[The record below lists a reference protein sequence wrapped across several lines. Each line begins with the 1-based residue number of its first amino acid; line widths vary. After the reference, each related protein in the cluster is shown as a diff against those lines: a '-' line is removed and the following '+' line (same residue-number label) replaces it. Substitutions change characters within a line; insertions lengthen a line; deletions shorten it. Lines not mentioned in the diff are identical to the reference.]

1 MGSSPVIV
9 CLSAGGNHLLGAE
22 LPAYMNATCRTRL
35 LQYVAATIKDN
46 TMSRGNQPS
55 AGTVTL
61 VGMDAHT
68 RILSL
73 CIAEWRHGED
83 PKVKDRLPQV
93 MLEDMEKVYESR
105 VPKDAVTLIESSGN
119 TRIIVR
125 RLEAIGRRVEVL
137 NSDILR
143 SISER
148 DRVNDRID
156 AEKLAYAYARGN
168 SNGKTV
174 WVPSEEYAGY
184 RDLLS
189 GYLRSSRDATRASNR
204 IWAFC
209 NSHGLPLPKRG
220 LPRKAEKI
228 RAILKGMDLDANQ
241 RALIDGQLEDFEH
254 FVRRRTGDLGRI
266 KRAAIRRRDVL
277 RLMQLPGIQ
286 LYIAFAIVAYVEDI
300 RRFPKLVSYFGLNPA
315 VNDSGERERRNR
327 RAGRSH
333 GHLSRF
339 GRSDVKHLCAE
350 IGQAVLRCGENSVGR
365 WARRKLASGKE
376 YNKVCMAAA
385 RKVVTYAWYILNGVP
400 SPNRDMQA
408 FYERKLARAYG
419 EVGRDEMAKL
429 GFPTRATFVKALSA
443 EVFAHLPNPTPA
455 ATAASL

>member
-1 MGSSPVIV
+1 
-9 CLSAGGNHLLGAE
+9 
-22 LPAYMNATCRTRL
+22 MNATCRTRL

-68 RILSL
+68 RVLSL
-73 CIAEWRHGED
+73 CVAEWRHGSD
-83 PKVKDRLPQV
+83 PEVKARFPNV
-93 MLEDMEKVYESR
+93 MLEDMERVYER
-105 VPKDAVTLIESSGN
+105 RIPRDAVTLVESSGN
-119 TRIIVR
+119 TRVIVR
-125 RLEAIGRRVEVL
+125 RLEAIGRSAVVL
-137 NSDILR
+137 NSDILG
-143 SISER
+143 SISEK

-168 SNGKTV
+168 SSGKTV
-174 WVPSEEYAGY
+174 WIPSEEYAGY
-184 RDLLS
+184 RDLIS
-189 GYLRSSRDATRASNR
+189 GYLRSSRDTTRTSNR

-220 LPRKAEKI
+220 MPRKAEKI
-228 RAILKGMDLDANQ
+228 RAVLEGMGLDANQ
-241 RALIDGQLEDFEH
+241 RALVDGQLEDFEH
-254 FVRRRTGDLGRI
+254 FLGRRAEDIGRI
-266 KRAAIRRRDVL
+266 KRIAIRRRDVL

-286 LYIAFAIVAYVEDI
+286 LYVAFAIVAYVEDV
-300 RRFPKLVSYFGLNPA
+300 RRFPTAKKLVSYFGLNPA

-350 IGQAVLRCGENSVGR
+350 IGQAALRCGESPIGR

-385 RKVVTYAWYILNGVP
+385 RKVITYAWYILNDVP
-400 SPNRDMQA
+400 SPNRDTQA

-419 EVGRDEMAKL
+419 EVGRDEMTKH
-429 GFPTRATFVKALSA
+429 GFPTRASFVKAVSA
-443 EVFAHLPNPTPA
+443 EVFAHLPEPAPA
-455 ATAASL
+455 ADTASS

>member
-1 MGSSPVIV
+1 MQNPPAPIRGSD
-9 CLSAGGNHLLGAE
+9 
-22 LPAYMNATCRTRL
+22 
-35 LQYVAATIKDN
+35 IKDS
-46 TMSRGNQPS
+46 TMSNGNQPS

-68 RILSL
+68 RVLSL
-73 CIAEWRHGED
+73 CVAEWRHGSD
-83 PKVKDRLPQV
+83 PEVKARFPNV
-93 MLEDMEKVYESR
+93 MLEDMERVYER
-105 VPKDAVTLIESSGN
+105 RIPKDAVTLVESSGN
-119 TRIIVR
+119 TRVIVR
-125 RLEAIGRRVEVL
+125 RLEAIGRSVVVL
-137 NSDILR
+137 NSDILG
-143 SISER
+143 SISEK

-168 SNGKTV
+168 SSGKTV
-174 WVPSEEYAGY
+174 WMPSEEYAGY
-184 RDLLS
+184 RDLIS
-189 GYLRSSRDATRASNR
+189 GYLRSSRDATRTSNR

-220 LPRKAEKI
+220 MPRKSEKI
-228 RAILKGMDLDANQ
+228 RAILKGMGLDANQ

-254 FVRRRTGDLGRI
+254 FRRRRAEDIGRI

-300 RRFPKLVSYFGLNPA
+300 GRFPTAKKLVSYFGLNPA

-350 IGQAVLRCGENSVGR
+350 IGQTVLRCGESPIGR

-385 RKVVTYAWYILNGVP
+385 RKVVTYAWYILNDVP
-400 SPNRDMQA
+400 SPNRDAQA

-419 EVGRDEMAKL
+419 EVGRDEMAKH
-429 GFPTRATFVKALSA
+429 GFPTRASFVKAVSA
-443 EVFAHLPNPTPA
+443 EVFANLPEPAPA
-455 ATAASL
+455 ADTASS

>member
-1 MGSSPVIV
+1 M
-9 CLSAGGNHLLGAE
+9 CLSAGGNHLLGAK

-35 LQYVAATIKDN
+35 LQCAAATIKDN

-68 RILSL
+68 RVLSL
-73 CIAEWRHGED
+73 CVAEWRHGSD
-83 PKVKDRLPQV
+83 PEVKARFPNV
-93 MLEDMEKVYESR
+93 MLEDMERVYER
-105 VPKDAVTLIESSGN
+105 RIPRDAVTLVESSGN
-119 TRIIVR
+119 TRVIVR
-125 RLEAIGRRVEVL
+125 RLEAIGRSAVVL
-137 NSDILR
+137 NSDILG
-143 SISER
+143 SISEK

-168 SNGKTV
+168 SSGKTV
-174 WVPSEEYAGY
+174 WIPSEEYAGY
-184 RDLLS
+184 RDLIS
-189 GYLRSSRDATRASNR
+189 GYLRSSRDTTRTSNR

-220 LPRKAEKI
+220 MPRKAEKI
-228 RAILKGMDLDANQ
+228 RAVLEGMGLDANQ
-241 RALIDGQLEDFEH
+241 RALVDGQLEDFEH
-254 FVRRRTGDLGRI
+254 FLGRRAEDIGRI
-266 KRAAIRRRDVL
+266 KRIAIRRRDVL

-286 LYIAFAIVAYVEDI
+286 LYVAFAIVAYVEDV
-300 RRFPKLVSYFGLNPA
+300 RRFPTAKKLVSYFGLNPA

-350 IGQAVLRCGENSVGR
+350 IGQAALRCDESPIGR

-385 RKVVTYAWYILNGVP
+385 RKVITYAWYILNDVP
-400 SPNRDMQA
+400 SPNRDTQA

-419 EVGRDEMAKL
+419 EVGRDEMTKH
-429 GFPTRATFVKALSA
+429 GFPTRASFVKAVSA
-443 EVFAHLPNPTPA
+443 EVFAHLPEPAPA
-455 ATAASL
+455 ADTASS

>member
-1 MGSSPVIV
+1 MEEESQELEVI
-9 CLSAGGNHLLGAE
+9 
-22 LPAYMNATCRTRL
+22 
-35 LQYVAATIKDN
+35 
-46 TMSRGNQPS
+46 
-55 AGTVTL
+55 
-61 VGMDAHT
+61 GMDAHSRKLALCRMRKVGD
-68 RILSL
+68 RIVKVQTVATTLS
-73 CIAEWRHGED
+73 A
-83 PKVKDRLPQV
+83 
-93 MLEDMEKVYESR
+93 LESTYARQMPAGVLTVLEAS
-105 VPKDAVTLIESSGN
+105 TNSFS
-119 TRIIVR
+119 IVR
-125 RLEAIGRRVEVL
+125 RLGAAGFPAKVL
-137 NSDILR
+137 NSDVLSGLSR
-143 SISER
+143 Q

-168 SNGKTV
+168 ANGKTV
-174 WVPSEEYAGY
+174 WMPSEEYAGY
-184 RDLLS
+184 RDLIS
-189 GYLRSSRDATRASNR
+189 GYLRSSRDTTRASNR

-300 RRFPKLVSYFGLNPA
+300 RRFPTAKKLVSYFGLNPA

>member
-1 MGSSPVIV
+1 
-9 CLSAGGNHLLGAE
+9 
-22 LPAYMNATCRTRL
+22 MNATCRTRL
-35 LQYVAATIKDN
+35 LQCAAATIKDN

-68 RILSL
+68 RVLSL
-73 CIAEWRHGED
+73 CVAEWRHGSD
-83 PKVKDRLPQV
+83 PEVKARFPNV
-93 MLEDMEKVYESR
+93 MLEDMERVYER
-105 VPKDAVTLIESSGN
+105 RIPRDAVTLVESSGN
-119 TRIIVR
+119 TRVIVR
-125 RLEAIGRRVEVL
+125 RLEAIGRSAVVL
-137 NSDILR
+137 NSDILG
-143 SISER
+143 SISEK

-168 SNGKTV
+168 SSGKTV
-174 WVPSEEYAGY
+174 WIPSEEYAGY
-184 RDLLS
+184 RDLIS
-189 GYLRSSRDATRASNR
+189 GYLRSSRDTTRTSNR

-220 LPRKAEKI
+220 MPRKAEKI
-228 RAILKGMDLDANQ
+228 RAVLEGMGLDANQ
-241 RALIDGQLEDFEH
+241 RALVDGQLEDFEH
-254 FVRRRTGDLGRI
+254 FLGRRAEDIGRI
-266 KRAAIRRRDVL
+266 KRIAIRRRDVL

-286 LYIAFAIVAYVEDI
+286 LYVAFAIVAYVEDV
-300 RRFPKLVSYFGLNPA
+300 RRFPTAKKLVSYFGLNPA

-350 IGQAVLRCGENSVGR
+350 IGQAALRCDESPIGR

-385 RKVVTYAWYILNGVP
+385 RKVITYAWYILNDVP
-400 SPNRDMQA
+400 SPNRDTQA

-419 EVGRDEMAKL
+419 EVGRDEMTKH
-429 GFPTRATFVKALSA
+429 GFPTRASFVKAVSA
-443 EVFAHLPNPTPA
+443 EVFAHLPEPAPA
-455 ATAASL
+455 ADTASS

>member
-1 MGSSPVIV
+1 
-9 CLSAGGNHLLGAE
+9 
-22 LPAYMNATCRTRL
+22 MNATCRTRL

-68 RILSL
+68 RVLSL
-73 CIAEWRHGED
+73 CVAEWRHGSD
-83 PKVKDRLPQV
+83 PEVKARFPNV
-93 MLEDMEKVYESR
+93 MLEDMERVYER
-105 VPKDAVTLIESSGN
+105 RIPRDAVTLVESSGN
-119 TRIIVR
+119 TRVIVR
-125 RLEAIGRRVEVL
+125 RLEAIGRSAVVL
-137 NSDILR
+137 NSDILG
-143 SISER
+143 SISEK

-168 SNGKTV
+168 SSGKTV
-174 WVPSEEYAGY
+174 WIPSEEYAGY
-184 RDLLS
+184 RDLIS
-189 GYLRSSRDATRASNR
+189 GYLRSSRDTTRTSNR

-220 LPRKAEKI
+220 MPRKAEKI
-228 RAILKGMDLDANQ
+228 RAVLEGMGLDANQ
-241 RALIDGQLEDFEH
+241 RALVDGQLEDFEH
-254 FVRRRTGDLGRI
+254 FLGRRTEDIGRI
-266 KRAAIRRRDVL
+266 KRIAIRRRDVL

-286 LYIAFAIVAYVEDI
+286 LYVAFAIVAYVEDV
-300 RRFPKLVSYFGLNPA
+300 RRFPTAKKLVSYFGLNPA

-350 IGQAVLRCGENSVGR
+350 IGQAALRCGESPIGR

-385 RKVVTYAWYILNGVP
+385 RKVITYAWYILNDVP
-400 SPNRDMQA
+400 SPNRDTQA

-419 EVGRDEMAKL
+419 EVGRDEMAKH
-429 GFPTRATFVKALSA
+429 GFPTRASFVKAVSA
-443 EVFAHLPNPTPA
+443 EVFAHLPEPAPA
-455 ATAASL
+455 ADTASS

>member
-1 MGSSPVIV
+1 
-9 CLSAGGNHLLGAE
+9 
-22 LPAYMNATCRTRL
+22 MNATCRTRL
-35 LQYVAATIKDN
+35 LQCAAATIKDN

-137 NSDILR
+137 NSDILG

-220 LPRKAEKI
+220 MPRKSEKV
-228 RAILKGMDLDANQ
+228 RSILKGMSLDGNQ
-241 RALIDGQLEDFEH
+241 RALVEGQLEDFEH
-254 FVRRRTGDLGRI
+254 FRRRRTEDLGRI

-300 RRFPKLVSYFGLNPA
+300 RRFPSAKKLVSYFGLNPA
-315 VNDSGERERRNR
+315 VNASGEQERRNR

-350 IGQAVLRCGENSVGR
+350 IGQSVLRCDGGPVGR
-365 WARRKLASGKE
+365 WARRKLASGKD

-385 RKVVTYAWYILNGVP
+385 RKVVTYAWYILSGVP
-400 SPNRDMQA
+400 SPNREMQE

-419 EVGRDEMAKL
+419 EVGRDEMSKH
-429 GFPTRATFVKALSA
+429 GFPTRASFVKAVSA
-443 EVFAHLPNPTPA
+443 EVFAHLPKPAPA
-455 ATAASL
+455 AAAASV

>member
-1 MGSSPVIV
+1 
-9 CLSAGGNHLLGAE
+9 
-22 LPAYMNATCRTRL
+22 
-35 LQYVAATIKDN
+35 
-46 TMSRGNQPS
+46 MSRGNQPS

-68 RILSL
+68 RVLSL
-73 CIAEWRHGED
+73 CVAEWRHGSD
-83 PKVKDRLPQV
+83 PEVKARFPNV
-93 MLEDMEKVYESR
+93 MLEDMERVYER
-105 VPKDAVTLIESSGN
+105 RIPRDAVTLVESSGN
-119 TRIIVR
+119 TRVIVR
-125 RLEAIGRRVEVL
+125 RLEAIGRSVVVL
-137 NSDILR
+137 NSDILG
-143 SISER
+143 SISEK

-168 SNGKTV
+168 SSGKTV
-174 WVPSEEYAGY
+174 WIPSEEYAGY
-184 RDLLS
+184 RDLIS
-189 GYLRSSRDATRASNR
+189 GYLRSSRDTTRTSNR

-220 LPRKAEKI
+220 MPRKAEKI
-228 RAILKGMDLDANQ
+228 RAVLKGMGLDANQ

-254 FVRRRTGDLGRI
+254 FLGRRTEDIGRI
-266 KRAAIRRRDVL
+266 KRIAIRRRDVL

-286 LYIAFAIVAYVEDI
+286 LYVAFAIVAYVEDV
-300 RRFPKLVSYFGLNPA
+300 RRFPTAKKLVSYFGLNPA

-327 RAGRSH
+327 RAGRGH

-350 IGQAVLRCGENSVGR
+350 IGQAALRCGESPIGR

-385 RKVVTYAWYILNGVP
+385 RKVITYAWYILNDVP
-400 SPNRDMQA
+400 SPNRDTQA

-419 EVGRDEMAKL
+419 EVGRDEMTKH
-429 GFPTRATFVKALSA
+429 GFPTRASFVKAVSA
-443 EVFAHLPNPTPA
+443 EVFAHLPEPAPA
-455 ATAASL
+455 ANTASS

>member
-1 MGSSPVIV
+1 MR
-9 CLSAGGNHLLGAE
+9 N
-22 LPAYMNATCRTRL
+22 
-35 LQYVAATIKDN
+35 
-46 TMSRGNQPS
+46 GNQPS
-55 AGTVTL
+55 GGTVTL

-68 RILSL
+68 RVLSL
-73 CIAEWRHGED
+73 CIAEWRHGSD
-83 PKVKDRLPQV
+83 PKVRRNIPGVL
-93 MLEDMEKVYESR
+93 LEDMEEVYGR
-105 VPKDAVTLIESSGN
+105 WVPEDALTLIESSGN
-119 TRIIVR
+119 TRVIVK
-125 RLEAIGRRVEVL
+125 RLKAMGRRAEVL
-137 NSDILR
+137 NADILR
-143 SISER
+143 SVSEK

-254 FVRRRTGDLGRI
+254 FRRRRTEDLGRI

-300 RRFPKLVSYFGLNPA
+300 RRFPTAKKLVSYFGLNPA

-350 IGQAVLRCGENSVGR
+350 IGQTVLRCDGGPVGR

>member
-1 MGSSPVIV
+1 
-9 CLSAGGNHLLGAE
+9 
-22 LPAYMNATCRTRL
+22 
-35 LQYVAATIKDN
+35 
-46 TMSRGNQPS
+46 MSRGNQPS

-68 RILSL
+68 RVLSL
-73 CIAEWRHGED
+73 CVAEWRHGSD
-83 PKVKDRLPQV
+83 PEVKARFPNV
-93 MLEDMEKVYESR
+93 MLEDMERVYER
-105 VPKDAVTLIESSGN
+105 RIPRDAVTLVESSGN
-119 TRIIVR
+119 TRVIVR
-125 RLEAIGRRVEVL
+125 RLEAIGRSAVVL
-137 NSDILR
+137 NSDILG
-143 SISER
+143 SISEK

-168 SNGKTV
+168 SSGKTV
-174 WVPSEEYAGY
+174 WIPSEEYAGY
-184 RDLLS
+184 RDLIS
-189 GYLRSSRDATRASNR
+189 GYLRSSRDTTRTSNR

-220 LPRKAEKI
+220 MPRKAEKI
-228 RAILKGMDLDANQ
+228 RAVLEGMGLDANQ
-241 RALIDGQLEDFEH
+241 RALVDGQLEDFEH
-254 FVRRRTGDLGRI
+254 FLGRRAEDIGRI
-266 KRAAIRRRDVL
+266 KRIAIRRRDVL

-286 LYIAFAIVAYVEDI
+286 LYVAFAIVAYVEDV
-300 RRFPKLVSYFGLNPA
+300 RRFPTAKKLVSYFGLNPA

-350 IGQAVLRCGENSVGR
+350 IGQAALRCGESPIGR

-385 RKVVTYAWYILNGVP
+385 RKVITYAWYILNDVP
-400 SPNRDMQA
+400 SPNRDTQA

-419 EVGRDEMAKL
+419 EVGRDEMTKH
-429 GFPTRATFVKALSA
+429 GFPTRASFVKAVSA
-443 EVFAHLPNPTPA
+443 EVFAHLPEPAPA
-455 ATAASL
+455 ADTASS

>member
-1 MGSSPVIV
+1 MPRKS
-9 CLSAGGNHLLGAE
+9 
-22 LPAYMNATCRTRL
+22 
-35 LQYVAATIKDN
+35 
-46 TMSRGNQPS
+46 
-55 AGTVTL
+55 
-61 VGMDAHT
+61 
-68 RILSL
+68 
-73 CIAEWRHGED
+73 
-83 PKVKDRLPQV
+83 
-93 MLEDMEKVYESR
+93 EKV
-105 VPKDAVTLIESSGN
+105 
-119 TRIIVR
+119 
-125 RLEAIGRRVEVL
+125 
-137 NSDILR
+137 R
-143 SISER
+143 SILE
-148 DRVNDRID
+148 
-156 AEKLAYAYARGN
+156 
-168 SNGKTV
+168 
-174 WVPSEEYAGY
+174 
-184 RDLLS
+184 
-189 GYLRSSRDATRASNR
+189 
-204 IWAFC
+204 
-209 NSHGLPLPKRG
+209 
-220 LPRKAEKI
+220 
-228 RAILKGMDLDANQ
+228 GMSLDGNQ
-241 RALIDGQLEDFEH
+241 RALVEGQLEDFEH
-254 FVRRRTGDLGRI
+254 FRRRRTEDLGRI

-300 RRFPKLVSYFGLNPA
+300 RRFPTAKKLVSYFGLNPA

>member
-1 MGSSPVIV
+1 M
-9 CLSAGGNHLLGAE
+9 
-22 LPAYMNATCRTRL
+22 
-35 LQYVAATIKDN
+35 
-46 TMSRGNQPS
+46 
-55 AGTVTL
+55 
-61 VGMDAHT
+61 
-68 RILSL
+68 
-73 CIAEWRHGED
+73 
-83 PKVKDRLPQV
+83 
-93 MLEDMEKVYESR
+93 
-105 VPKDAVTLIESSGN
+105 
-119 TRIIVR
+119 
-125 RLEAIGRRVEVL
+125 
-137 NSDILR
+137 
-143 SISER
+143 
-148 DRVNDRID
+148 
-156 AEKLAYAYARGN
+156 
-168 SNGKTV
+168 
-174 WVPSEEYAGY
+174 PSEEYAGY
-184 RDLLS
+184 RDLIS
-189 GYLRSSRDATRASNR
+189 GYLRSSRDTTRASNR

-286 LYIAFAIVAYVEDI
+286 LYIAFA
-300 RRFPKLVSYFGLNPA
+300 
-315 VNDSGERERRNR
+315 SGERERRNR

>member
-1 MGSSPVIV
+1 
-9 CLSAGGNHLLGAE
+9 
-22 LPAYMNATCRTRL
+22 
-35 LQYVAATIKDN
+35 
-46 TMSRGNQPS
+46 MSRGNQPS
-55 AGTVTL
+55 AGTMTL

-137 NSDILR
+137 NSDILG

-220 LPRKAEKI
+220 MPRKSEKV
-228 RAILKGMDLDANQ
+228 RSILEGMSLDGNQ
-241 RALIDGQLEDFEH
+241 RALVEGQLEDFEH
-254 FVRRRTGDLGRI
+254 FRRRRTEDLGRI

-300 RRFPKLVSYFGLNPA
+300 RRFPKEPRPSFEVRALGREAPLRGDRPDRAPVRRRPGRKVGAAQARLRQGLQQGLHGGGAEGGHLRLVHPQRRAVAQPRDAGVLRAQACEGLRRGRARRDVEARLPDEGLLRQGGVGGSLRA
-315 VNDSGERERRNR
+315 SAQTGPSCRSGICLSTFQPHRRN
-327 RAGRSH
+327 G
-333 GHLSRF
+333 
-339 GRSDVKHLCAE
+339 SDSLVHE
-350 IGQAVLRCGENSVGR
+350 D
-365 WARRKLASGKE
+365 
-376 YNKVCMAAA
+376 
-385 RKVVTYAWYILNGVP
+385 GVP
-400 SPNRDMQA
+400 PSR
-408 FYERKLARAYG
+408 
-419 EVGRDEMAKL
+419 
-429 GFPTRATFVKALSA
+429 
-443 EVFAHLPNPTPA
+443 
-455 ATAASL
+455 

>member
-1 MGSSPVIV
+1 
-9 CLSAGGNHLLGAE
+9 
-22 LPAYMNATCRTRL
+22 MNATCRTRL
-35 LQYVAATIKDN
+35 LQCAAAAIKDN

-55 AGTVTL
+55 VGTVTL

-68 RILSL
+68 RVLSL
-73 CIAEWRHGED
+73 CVAEWRHGSD
-83 PKVKDRLPQV
+83 PEVKARFPNV
-93 MLEDMEKVYESR
+93 MLEDMERVYER
-105 VPKDAVTLIESSGN
+105 RIPRDAVTLVESSGN
-119 TRIIVR
+119 TRVIVR
-125 RLEAIGRRVEVL
+125 RLEAIGRSAVVL
-137 NSDILR
+137 NSDILG
-143 SISER
+143 SISEK

-168 SNGKTV
+168 SSGKTV
-174 WVPSEEYAGY
+174 WIPSEEYAGY
-184 RDLLS
+184 RDLIS
-189 GYLRSSRDATRASNR
+189 GYLRSSRDTTRTSNR

-220 LPRKAEKI
+220 MPRKAEKI
-228 RAILKGMDLDANQ
+228 RAVLEGMGLDANQ
-241 RALIDGQLEDFEH
+241 RALVDGQLEDFEH
-254 FVRRRTGDLGRI
+254 FLGRRTEDIGRI
-266 KRAAIRRRDVL
+266 KRIAIRRRDVL

-286 LYIAFAIVAYVEDI
+286 LYVAFAIVAYVEDV
-300 RRFPKLVSYFGLNPA
+300 RRFPTAKKLVSYFGLNPA

-350 IGQAVLRCGENSVGR
+350 IGQAALRCDESPIGR

-385 RKVVTYAWYILNGVP
+385 RKVITYAWYILNDVP
-400 SPNRDMQA
+400 SPNRDTQA

-419 EVGRDEMAKL
+419 EVGRDEMTKH
-429 GFPTRATFVKALSA
+429 GFPTRASFVKAVSA
-443 EVFAHLPNPTPA
+443 EVFAHLPEPAPA
-455 ATAASL
+455 ADTASS

>member
-1 MGSSPVIV
+1 
-9 CLSAGGNHLLGAE
+9 
-22 LPAYMNATCRTRL
+22 MNATCRTRL
-35 LQYVAATIKDN
+35 LQCAAAAIKDN

-55 AGTVTL
+55 VGTVTL

-68 RILSL
+68 RVLSL
-73 CIAEWRHGED
+73 CVAEWRHGSD
-83 PKVKDRLPQV
+83 PEVKARFPNV
-93 MLEDMEKVYESR
+93 MLEDMERVYER
-105 VPKDAVTLIESSGN
+105 RIPRDAVTLVESSGN
-119 TRIIVR
+119 TRVIVR
-125 RLEAIGRRVEVL
+125 RLEAIGRSAVVL
-137 NSDILR
+137 NSDILG
-143 SISER
+143 SISEK

-168 SNGKTV
+168 SSGKTV
-174 WVPSEEYAGY
+174 WIPSGEYAGY
-184 RDLLS
+184 RDLIS
-189 GYLRSSRDATRASNR
+189 GYLRSSRDTTRTSNR

-220 LPRKAEKI
+220 MPRKAEKI
-228 RAILKGMDLDANQ
+228 RAVLEGMGLDANQ
-241 RALIDGQLEDFEH
+241 RALVDGQLEDFEH
-254 FVRRRTGDLGRI
+254 FLGRRTEDIGRI
-266 KRAAIRRRDVL
+266 KRIAIRRRDVL

-286 LYIAFAIVAYVEDI
+286 LYVAFAIVAYVEDV
-300 RRFPKLVSYFGLNPA
+300 RRFPTAKKLVSYFGLNPA

-350 IGQAVLRCGENSVGR
+350 IGQAALRCDESPIGR

-385 RKVVTYAWYILNGVP
+385 RKVITYAWYILNDVP
-400 SPNRDMQA
+400 SPNRDTQA

-419 EVGRDEMAKL
+419 EVGRDEMTKH
-429 GFPTRATFVKALSA
+429 GFPTRASFVKAVSA
-443 EVFAHLPNPTPA
+443 EVFAHLPEPAPA
-455 ATAASL
+455 ADTASS

>member
-1 MGSSPVIV
+1 
-9 CLSAGGNHLLGAE
+9 
-22 LPAYMNATCRTRL
+22 MNATCRTRL
-35 LQYVAATIKDN
+35 LQCAAAAIKDN

-55 AGTVTL
+55 VGTVTL

-68 RILSL
+68 RVLSL
-73 CIAEWRHGED
+73 CVAEWRHGSD
-83 PKVKDRLPQV
+83 PEVKARFPNV
-93 MLEDMEKVYESR
+93 MLEDMERVYER
-105 VPKDAVTLIESSGN
+105 RIPRDAVTLVESSGN
-119 TRIIVR
+119 TRVIVR
-125 RLEAIGRRVEVL
+125 RLEAIGRSAVVL
-137 NSDILR
+137 NSDILG
-143 SISER
+143 SISEK

-168 SNGKTV
+168 SSGKTV
-174 WVPSEEYAGY
+174 WIPSEEYAGY
-184 RDLLS
+184 RDLIS
-189 GYLRSSRDATRASNR
+189 GYLRSSRDTTRTSNR

-220 LPRKAEKI
+220 MPRKAEKI
-228 RAILKGMDLDANQ
+228 RAVLKGMGLDANQ

-254 FVRRRTGDLGRI
+254 FLGRRTEDIGRI
-266 KRAAIRRRDVL
+266 KRIAIRRRDVL

-286 LYIAFAIVAYVEDI
+286 LYVAFAIVAYVEDV
-300 RRFPKLVSYFGLNPA
+300 RRFPTAKKLVSYFGLNPA

-327 RAGRSH
+327 RAGRGH

-350 IGQAVLRCGENSVGR
+350 IGQAALRCGESPIGR

-385 RKVVTYAWYILNGVP
+385 RKVITYAWYILNDVP
-400 SPNRDMQA
+400 SPNRDTQA

-419 EVGRDEMAKL
+419 EVGRDEMTKH
-429 GFPTRATFVKALSA
+429 GFPTRASFVKAVSA
-443 EVFAHLPNPTPA
+443 EVFAHLPEPAPA
-455 ATAASL
+455 ANTASS

>member
-1 MGSSPVIV
+1 
-9 CLSAGGNHLLGAE
+9 
-22 LPAYMNATCRTRL
+22 
-35 LQYVAATIKDN
+35 
-46 TMSRGNQPS
+46 MSRGNQPS
-55 AGTVTL
+55 GGTVTL

-68 RILSL
+68 RVLSL
-73 CIAEWRHGED
+73 CVAEWRHGSD
-83 PKVKDRLPQV
+83 PEVKDRCPNV

-105 VPKDAVTLIESSGN
+105 IPRDAITLIESSGN
-119 TRIIVR
+119 TRVIVR
-125 RLEAIGRRVEVL
+125 RLEAVGRRVEVL
-137 NSDILR
+137 NSDILG
-143 SISER
+143 SLSER

-168 SNGKTV
+168 ANGKTV
-174 WVPSEEYAGY
+174 WMPSEEYAGY
-184 RDLLS
+184 RDLIS
-189 GYLRSSRDATRASNR
+189 GYLRSSRDTTRASNR

-300 RRFPKLVSYFGLNPA
+300 RRFPTAKKLVSYFGLNPA

-419 EVGRDEMAKL
+419 EVGRGEMAKL

-443 EVFAHLPNPTPA
+443 EVFAHLPKPAPA

>member
-1 MGSSPVIV
+1 MF
-9 CLSAGGNHLLGAE
+9 CLSAGGNHLLGAK

-35 LQYVAATIKDN
+35 LQCAAATIKDN

-68 RILSL
+68 RVLSL
-73 CIAEWRHGED
+73 CVAEWRHGSD
-83 PKVKDRLPQV
+83 PEVKARFPNV
-93 MLEDMEKVYESR
+93 MLEDMERVYER
-105 VPKDAVTLIESSGN
+105 RIPRDAVTLVESSGN
-119 TRIIVR
+119 TRVIVR
-125 RLEAIGRRVEVL
+125 RLEAIGRSAVVL
-137 NSDILR
+137 NSDILG
-143 SISER
+143 SISEK

-168 SNGKTV
+168 SSGKTV
-174 WVPSEEYAGY
+174 WIPSEEYAGY
-184 RDLLS
+184 RDLIS
-189 GYLRSSRDATRASNR
+189 GYLRSSRDTTRTSNR

-220 LPRKAEKI
+220 MPRKAEKI
-228 RAILKGMDLDANQ
+228 RAVLEGMGLDANQ
-241 RALIDGQLEDFEH
+241 RALVDGQLEDFEH
-254 FVRRRTGDLGRI
+254 FLGRRAEDIGRI
-266 KRAAIRRRDVL
+266 KRIAIRRRDVL

-286 LYIAFAIVAYVEDI
+286 LYVAFAIVAYVEDV
-300 RRFPKLVSYFGLNPA
+300 RRFPTAKKLVSYFGLNPA

-350 IGQAVLRCGENSVGR
+350 IGQAALRCDESPIGR

-385 RKVVTYAWYILNGVP
+385 RKVITYAWYILNDVP
-400 SPNRDMQA
+400 SPNRDTQA

-419 EVGRDEMAKL
+419 EVGRDEMTKH
-429 GFPTRATFVKALSA
+429 GFPTRASFVKAVSA
-443 EVFAHLPNPTPA
+443 EVLAHLPEPAPA
-455 ATAASL
+455 ADTASS